1 MLQARS
7 VCRRRAAPVASAE
20 GNARVNSKRNL
31 SLLLEVALEIRP
43 STAGSFIVLR
53 LFDEDPWRQ
62 DPAARLA
69 FQRAT
74 IVVGPQNRSFEAY
87 CVALAT
93 LHLRYLRGAHSPV
106 VRPFLVLVEGSHVYE
121 SAATTL

>member
-1 MLQARS
+1 MEKMLQARS

-20 GNARVNSKRNL
+20 GNARVNSNKNL

-62 DPAARLA
+62 EPVARLA

-74 IVVGPQNRSFEAY
+74 IVADPQRSVLGNSCEAASS
-87 CVALAT
+87 VPAGGSLPRSA
-93 LHLRYLRGAHSPV
+93 HISGAHRGLSE
-106 VRPFLVLVEGSHVYE
+106 RVEFNH
-121 SAATTL
+121 